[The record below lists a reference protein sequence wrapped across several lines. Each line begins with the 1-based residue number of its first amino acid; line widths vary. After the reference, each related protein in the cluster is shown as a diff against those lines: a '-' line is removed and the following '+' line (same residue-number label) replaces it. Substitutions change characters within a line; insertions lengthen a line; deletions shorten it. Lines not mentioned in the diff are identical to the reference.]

1 MTRIVIGAGG
11 TAGHVVPALAVADAL
26 RAEGAEVHFIGGS
39 RLEATLVP
47 QAGYELHQVPIVS
60 VPRKPG
66 PAAARAV
73 ASDVG
78 AVVSARKI
86 VAAIRADGA
95 FGGGGYVSI
104 PAGLG
109 AASRRVP
116 LVLGEIDSHL
126 GLANRILKPFA
137 KRICTTLP
145 LPGCSGEKFIV
156 TGRPVPPVTIDRA
169 AARARFGIPDDAVA
183 IVIFGGSQGARSIN
197 AAALE
202 AFRTPFL
209 ADALP
214 HGAADSSTAERQD
227 PLTADFS
234 ASARNATKIH
244 VLHAAGER
252 DRPDLESPGNHY
264 DLRGYID
271 GFMDALVAADLVIAR
286 SGGSIWEIAAAGRPS
301 VLIPYPH
308 ATSDHQ
314 TPNAEHFVA
323 HGAAL
328 MIPDR
333 DLTADRLRDEVNAI
347 LTEPG
352 RLAKMADAAATLARP
367 NAARDIAAEIL
378 KYAR

>member
-26 RAEGAEVHFIGGS
+26 QAEGAEVHFIGGP

-60 VPRKPG
+60 VPRKPSAG
-66 PAAARAV
+66 AAKAV
-73 ASDVG
+73 FSDAS
-78 AVVSARKI
+78 AILAARKI
-86 VAAIRADGA
+86 VRSLHADGA
-95 FGGGGYVSI
+95 FGGGGYVSL
-104 PAGLG
+104 PAGLA
-109 AASRRVP
+109 AASCRVP

-137 KRICTTLP
+137 KRICTAMP
-145 LPGCSGEKFIV
+145 LPGCDSEKFIV
-156 TGRPVPPVTIDRA
+156 TGRPVPPVTVARA
-169 AARARFGIPDDAVA
+169 AARARFGIPDDAIAV
-183 IVIFGGSQGARSIN
+183 VIFGGSQGARSIN
-197 AAALE
+197 HAALE
-202 AFRTPFL
+202 AFQTPYL
-209 ADALP
+209 ADALAP
-214 HGAADSSTAERQD
+214 PAGASDAAAKPD

-234 ASARNATKIH
+234 ASARGATKVH

-252 DRPDLESPGNHY
+252 DLPDLQSPGEHY

-271 GFMDALVAADLVIAR
+271 RFMEALVAADLVIAR
-286 SGGSIWEIAAAGRPS
+286 SGGSIWEIAAAGKPS
-301 VLIPYPH
+301 VLVPYPH

-328 MIPDR
+328 LIPDAE
-333 DLTADRLRDEVNAI
+333 LTGERLRVEVNAI

-352 RLAKMADAAATLARP
+352 RLAKMADAAAGLARP
-367 NAARDIAAEIL
+367 RAAREIAAQIL
-378 KYAR
+378 EYAR